1 MTRVLILGGTSEA
14 FALAHGLIVDA
25 SVDVIT
31 SLAGRTTAPLRPP
44 GRTRIGGF
52 GGVDGLVR
60 YLRDER
66 IDALIDATHPFA
78 AVMPWNAQAATDLTG
93 LARVRVLRPGWSAG
107 PGDRWHRVPNLA
119 AAADAL
125 RELGAQRVFLTTGR
139 QELTPFAGQP
149 DIWFILRS
157 IESPD
162 VPDGLHGEVLLARP
176 PFTVEAE
183 RALLTLH
190 RIDVLVTKDSGASAT
205 TAKLVAACE
214 LGVPVVMVD
223 RPPGPPGPMVES
235 VPDAIAWLASLVAR
249 GETAVP
255 TREHR
260 ATQAH
265 SR

>member
-1 MTRVLILGGTSEA
+1 M
-14 FALAHGLIVDA
+14 VDA

-31 SLAGRTTAPLRPP
+31 SFAGRTTAPRLPP

-60 YLRDER
+60 YLLDER
-66 IDALIDATHPFA
+66 IGALVDATHPFA
-78 AVMPWNAQAATDLTG
+78 AVMPWHVRAAAELTG
-93 LARVRVLRPGWSAG
+93 VARLRILRPGWSAG

-139 QELTPFAGQP
+139 QELAPFAGRP

-157 IESPD
+157 IESPE
-162 VPDGLHGEVLLARP
+162 VPAGLQGEVLLARP

-183 RALLTLH
+183 RALLSMH

-205 TAKLVAACE
+205 TAKLIAARDV
-214 LGVPVVMVD
+214 GVPVVMVD
-223 RPPGPPGPMVES
+223 RPRMPPGPMVES
-235 VPDAIAWLASLVAR
+235 VPEALSWLAS
-249 GETAVP
+249 TAGQGSPAVD
-255 TREHR
+255 
-260 ATQAH
+260 A
-265 SR
+265 